1 MTILIPRDIR
11 QALTEASVIGIHEEG
26 PCEYACVHLPKGM
39 KAVLT
44 CTSQSGSP
52 KSLNSECEV
61 VLFKMENSRPSI
73 VWSYRFESTRDGV
86 KLMSLLGDCTV
97 SCCRS
102 RPDLMT
108 RVHDLIT
115 HVFETRLPHSKFE
128 ADVDGPF
135 RTWMGVDR
143 YKMIHTVRDD
153 GISMEAMLLLIN
165 EYKQIL
171 KTFGLSDLRP
181 DIGVESVDAE
191 DTTTGCYIT
200 FTCNYC

>member
-11 QALTEASVIGIHEEG
+11 QALTEASVIDIHEEG
-26 PCEYACVHLPKGM
+26 RCEYACVRLPEGVS
-39 KAVLT
+39 AVLT

-52 KSLNSECEV
+52 KSLDSACEV

-73 VWSYRFESTRDGV
+73 LWSYRFESTRDGV
-86 KLMSLLGDCTV
+86 KMMKLLSDC
-97 SCCRS
+97 CDWLDD

-115 HVFETRLPHSKFE
+115 HVFETQLPGSTFE

-135 RTWMGVDR
+135 RTWAGVDR
-143 YKMIHTVRDD
+143 YTMIHTVRDD
-153 GISMEAMLLLIN
+153 ELSMEVMLFLIN

-171 KTFGLSDLRP
+171 KTFGLADLRP
-181 DIGVESVDAE
+181 NIGVESVDAE

>member
-11 QALTEASVIGIHEEG
+11 QALTEASVIGIHEDG
-26 PCEYACVHLPKGM
+26 RCEYACVHLPEGL

-44 CTSQSGSP
+44 CTSQSESP
-52 KSLNSECEV
+52 KSLDSACEV

-86 KLMSLLGDCTV
+86 KMMKLLSDC
-97 SCCRS
+97 CDWLDDRIA
-102 RPDLMT
+102 LMT

-135 RTWMGVDR
+135 RTWMGLDR
-143 YKMIHTVRDD
+143 YKMIHTIRDD

-165 EYKQIL
+165 EYKQVL

-200 FTCNYC
+200 FTCNYL